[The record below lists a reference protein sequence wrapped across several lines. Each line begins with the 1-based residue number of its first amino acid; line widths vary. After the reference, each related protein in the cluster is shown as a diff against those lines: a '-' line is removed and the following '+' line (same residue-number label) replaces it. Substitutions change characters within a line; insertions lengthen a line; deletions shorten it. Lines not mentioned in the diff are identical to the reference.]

1 MIVFDYYF
9 FLYIYIRYRDSD
21 DKYMFFFILYFKNI
35 NIYFKSVREINLIY
49 VFISASSIKHIYIYS
64 FLFPYLNVFRKS
76 HQISDKNQLGPSK
89 FNNKNKN

>member
-1 MIVFDYYF
+1 MIEFDYCF

-49 VFISASSIKHIYIYS
+49 VFIPTSSIKHIYIYS
-64 FLFPYLNVFRKS
+64 FLFPYLNVFRNKS
-76 HQISDKNQLGPSK
+76 SNLRQESVRT
-89 FNNKNKN
+89 